1 MDKYFCWLLTI
12 ATSFVTKSVQINKIK
27 LILCVSFIKLSSRI
41 TLDFFS
47 PENVHSLQKYVSKK
61 IVGLFF
67 SSRQQAFLESRKLSD
82 KKRYCVITVEN
93 KLAGSISFKDPRLW
107 WIIKETKWQIV
118 YHLER
123 DHERLVGMRY
133 TYSNR
138 IIASAKQETHFV
150 RYLLRKYQSL
160 QRAFKKFVLSNLVF
174 AFVNV
179 WHSFVGCFFKN
190 QFFQSELTRACGGF
204 YFKLV
209 IRFTLK

>member
-1 MDKYFCWLLTI
+1 MT
-12 ATSFVTKSVQINKIK
+12 
-27 LILCVSFIKLSSRI
+27 
-41 TLDFFS
+41 
-47 PENVHSLQKYVSKK
+47 
-61 IVGLFF
+61 
-67 SSRQQAFLESRKLSD
+67 
-82 KKRYCVITVEN
+82 
-93 KLAGSISFKDPRLW
+93 
-107 WIIKETKWQIV
+107 
-118 YHLER
+118 
-123 DHERLVGMRY
+123 Y